1 MANSNIKTFFGE
13 KIDMF
18 WWPRESGSKG
28 YRCVNGDRGNAMGAY
43 QFDRRYALVPFMKY
57 CVDYNAER
65 YSKFNKFI
73 AYGAGSPSL
82 QNNQELANTWLEFC
96 DNYEEEFANLQDE
109 YAYKY
114 YYVTAK
120 EYAVKHGVPIDK
132 FTTVLKGSLWSFAI
146 RSGTESGAK
155 KIVNAYSNNK
165 TEMKLLR
172 VAYATYGNADAN
184 RWNPSDPN
192 SQFAD
197 ANRIYNEQ
205 YGEKKN
211 EEVVADMYRVG
222 TDWKDGKCINQK
234 GAYTSKDNAIK
245 QCKSLG
251 SPYKVFDAKGVVV
264 YSITEVQPSTPVA
277 KPVEEPKKEEPVNE
291 NKTYP
296 DKTNEYKVC
305 TGWANGHSVGQKGA
319 FSNYENAKKEA
330 TRLATA
336 YKTPYY
342 VYNSKGSRLFLC
354 NPNISNPDVV
364 NGYKVG
370 TGVDGERVINQAGA
384 FTSFQNAKNY
394 ADKITQEKGTSYRV
408 YLNGKLKYTA
418 AVK

>member
-57 CVDYNAER
+57 CVEYNAER

-82 QNNQELANTWLEFC
+82 QNNQELANVWLDFC
-96 DNYEEEFANLQDE
+96 DNYEEEFGNLQDE

-114 YYVTAK
+114 YYVPAK
-120 EYAVKHGVPIDK
+120 DYAIKHGVPIDK

-184 RWNPSDPN
+184 RWNPSDSN

-205 YGEKKN
+205 YANKKN
-211 EEVVADMYRVG
+211 EEVLLDMYRIG
-222 TDWKDGKCINQK
+222 TDWKDGKCVNQK
-234 GAYTSKDNAIK
+234 GAYSNKDNAIK
-245 QCKSLG
+245 QCKALG
-251 SPYKVFDAKGVVV
+251 TSYKVFDPKGVVIF
-264 YSITEVQPSTPVA
+264 SIIEEHTTPV
-277 KPVEEPKKEEPVNE
+277 KPVEEPKKDKPAKED
-291 NKTYP
+291 KTYP

-305 TGWANGHSVGQKGA
+305 TGWSKGHSIGQKGA

-330 TRLATA
+330 TRLATV
-336 YKTPYY
+336 YKKSYY
-342 VYNSKGSRLFLC
+342 VYNSKGRRLFLC
-354 NPNISNPDVV
+354 NPNISNPDVA

-370 TGVDGERVINQAGA
+370 TGADGERVINQVGA
-384 FTSFQNAKNY
+384 FTSFENAKNF
-394 ADKITQEKGTSYRV
+394 ANKLTREKRISYRV
-408 YLNGKLKYTA
+408 YLRGKLKYTA